1 MRIFSRMPGSV
12 RQGLPRPGGEMKR
25 SRISEPSTWGGLAA
39 MCIGL
44 MPMFPAE
51 HQPAIAVVAV
61 VFGAV
66 GVIMREKS

>member
-1 MRIFSRMPGSV
+1 
-12 RQGLPRPGGEMKR
+12 MKR
-25 SRISEPSTWGGLAA
+25 GRISEPSTWGGLAA

-51 HQPAIAVVAV
+51 HQPFIAVAAV

-66 GVIMREKS
+66 GVIMREKP